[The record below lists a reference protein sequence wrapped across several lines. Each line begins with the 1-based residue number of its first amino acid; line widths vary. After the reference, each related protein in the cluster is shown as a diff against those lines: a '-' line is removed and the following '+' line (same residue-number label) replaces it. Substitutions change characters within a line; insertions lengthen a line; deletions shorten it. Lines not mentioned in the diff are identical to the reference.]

1 MPKAEDSRI
10 FNLPQAEI
18 YALMMDVAHFP
29 AYVPY
34 IRAARVLERRG
45 HVTLAEIT
53 VGVPALHFTYRCEV
67 TETPFDKITVKDIS
81 GPFEYLHC
89 EMLFDALDEKRTR
102 VTYRFESK
110 FRSRLMNRV
119 ADPIFDA
126 QLRTTLRDLERYIRR
141 RQY

>member
-1 MPKAEDSRI
+1 M
-10 FNLPQAEI
+10 
-18 YALMMDVAHFP
+18 
-29 AYVPY
+29 
-34 IRAARVLERRG
+34 LERRG
-45 HVTLAEIT
+45 RVTLAEIT

-81 GPFEYLHC
+81 GPFEYLRC
-89 EMLFDALDEKRTR
+89 EMLFDALDENRTR